1 MRISSGF
8 WFAFLWWLVML
19 NSFSYACWPSGFPLF
34 RKCLFSPSVH
44 FLNGFL
50 FFDVNCMSCLYM
62 LDIRDYS
69 IGHITCKYFL
79 PFTRLSFHFVDG
91 FLCCAKAF
99 KFKLCPICLFL
110 LLLLSPCLYLV
121 WENVQILFFFTC
133 SCPVS
138 LTSYVFSSLYI
149 PASLVIDQLSM
160 NVRICF
166 WALYSV
172 FVWILY
178 CFCYCSLIV

>member
-79 PFTRLSFHFVDG
+79 PITRLSFHFVDD
-91 FLCCAKAF
+91 FLCSAKGF
-99 KFKLCPICLFL
+99 KF
-110 LLLLSPCLYLV
+110 
-121 WENVQILFFFTC
+121 N
-133 SCPVS
+133 
-138 LTSYVFSSLYI
+138 YV
-149 PASLVIDQLSM
+149 P
-160 NVRICF
+160 
-166 WALYSV
+166 
-172 FVWILY
+172 FV
-178 CFCYCSLIV
+178 CFCFYLLWLRRRWSQNTAAVYVKEHSMISSRSPALTELTF